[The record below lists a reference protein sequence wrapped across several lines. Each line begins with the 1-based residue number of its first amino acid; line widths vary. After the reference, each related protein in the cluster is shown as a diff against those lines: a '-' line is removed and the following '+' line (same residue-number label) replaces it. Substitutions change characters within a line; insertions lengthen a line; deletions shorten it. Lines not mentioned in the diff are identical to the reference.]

1 MKKTIKTITMV
12 LMFTLLI
19 TACDKD
25 KKNDVNTSTKANTD
39 KGKGQVQ
46 TTVIEITNA
55 DGEPVT
61 SADGEKVTQIVTIP
75 TTTKAKDKAITNK
88 ETPTTT
94 KSSTPKPTTTKAPPT
109 PTTAKPTTTK
119 ATNKGMSHWVTQVS
133 QNPYGYANAW
143 GTIAQMENDC
153 KAYAESIGLNY
164 DKSLN
169 LGNGHWITPSSSY
182 GAKSSQDF
190 KDWTF
195 EDMKFE
201 KERTDYTY
209 TTINV
214 LFVTMDNYK
223 DGRCIGYE
231 DTAELYLCNDKDDIT
246 IYIVVA

>member
-46 TTVIEITNA
+46 TTIIEVTGS
-55 DGEPVT
+55 DGEAVT
-61 SADGEKVTQIVTIP
+61 NSNGEKVTQVVTIP
-75 TTTKAKDKAITNK
+75 TTTKAKDKATTNK
-88 ETPTTT
+88 E
-94 KSSTPKPTTTKAPPT
+94 T

-119 ATNKGMSHWVTQVS
+119 ATNKGMSHWVTDVS

-153 KAYAESIGLNY
+153 KAYAESIGLKY

-201 KERTDYTY
+201 KDRTDYTY

-223 DGRCIGYE
+223 DGRCVGYE
-231 DTAELYLCNDKDDIT
+231 KETAELYLCGTTDKI
-246 IYIVVA
+246 IVYIVVG